1 MSPTRES
8 AATPA
13 SASTTGPSV
22 ESERL
27 HVLDILRGFALLG
40 MIVVHFYVFA
50 TRGFT
55 FNMFAM
61 GDYGGGAIGATI
73 HQAIGWFVTDKAHAM
88 FAVLFGV
95 GFAIQL
101 RRADARGE
109 EVRWRFL
116 RRLLGVAGFGV
127 VTAALIGA
135 SDLIGYAYSGVW
147 LLFLRRWSTRALL
160 VALLASAT
168 LVGVW
173 NVAVGSYQWAT
184 MGVERANAVYQSPRQ
199 LSPGRQAADQELRGA
214 LQGTSFS
221 RLASAY
227 VVRVY
232 WGQTD
237 LWGDWQRGSRGSL
250 LGSLGGFNMTFF
262 LIGLLALRLGV
273 FERPADHRRLLFAV
287 MLGGAALWAV
297 AQWQLSKT
305 VWPAT
310 WVIPVVR
317 VARPVEGWFGLG
329 DTGGYLALTYIAA
342 ITWLV
347 GFSKAWE
354 RRLTAIFA
362 APGRLALTNY
372 IVQFA
377 VLSVLVN
384 QYGFG
389 LRGKLTPQL
398 GAATAVILFA
408 TLAVFSRWWIARFRL
423 GPAEWVLRCLTYAR
437 LQPIRRPIVQGV

>member
-1 MSPTRES
+1 
-8 AATPA
+8 
-13 SASTTGPSV
+13 V

-50 TRGFT
+50 TLGFI
-55 FNMFAM
+55 FNMR
-61 GDYGGGAIGATI
+61 GDYAMDGGAIGATI
-73 HQAIGWFVTDKAHAM
+73 RQAIGWFVTDKAHAM
-88 FAVLFGV
+88 FAVLLGV

-101 RRADARGE
+101 RRADTRGE

-127 VTAALIGA
+127 VTAALSGA
-135 SDLIGYAYSGVW
+135 IDLIGYAYSGVW
-147 LLFLRRWSTRALL
+147 LLFVRRWSTRALL

-168 LVGVW
+168 FAGVW

-184 MGVERANAVYQSPRQ
+184 MGVERANAVYQSPRKV
-199 LSPGRQAADQELRGA
+199 SPARQAAAQELRGA

-221 RLASAY
+221 KLASAS
-227 VVRVY
+227 VVSRVY
-232 WGQTD
+232 WGPHTD
-237 LWGDWQRGSRGSL
+237 LWGDWQQGSRGSL

-262 LIGLLALRLGV
+262 LIGLLAPRLGV
-273 FERPADHRRLLFAV
+273 FEWPADHRRLLFAV
-287 MLGGAALWAV
+287 MLAGAALWAV

-305 VWPAT
+305 LWPAT

-317 VARPVEGWFGLG
+317 VARPVEGWFLG
-329 DTGGYLALTYIAA
+329 DTGAYLALTYIAA

-362 APGRLALTNY
+362 AAGRLALTNY